1 MAELTSSPGKSGSSH
16 HNRLPVRVD
25 LTALVDLAFLLIT
38 FFMLTTTLAKPKM
51 LELVMPDKHGEV
63 VDAVPQSRTMT
74 ICLGK
79 NNQAMWYLGMIDK
92 PLVAATLTT
101 YGESMDKAILSMVK
115 QVQATTG
122 HGLIVIVKPSAHS
135 VYKNLVNTID
145 ELNITQTSSYA
156 VTDIAAKDIDLL
168 KQKGIY

>member
-1 MAELTSSPGKSGSSH
+1 MAELTTSPVKSGGSH

-38 FFMLTTTLAKPKM
+38 FFMLTTTLSKPKAIP
-51 LELVMPDKHGEV
+51 LTMPDKHGENV
-63 VDAVPQSRTMT
+63 GFVAASSTMT

-79 NNQAMWYLGMIDK
+79 SNQAMWYLGLADK
-92 PLVAATLTT
+92 PLIAPTLTNYGNDLNKVILSTAKRVQAATGHSL
-101 YGESMDKAILSMVK
+101 MV
-115 QVQATTG
+115 
-122 HGLIVIVKPSAHS
+122 IIKPSAKS
-135 VYKNLVNTID
+135 IYKNLVSTID

-156 VTDIAAKDIDLL
+156 IADIAPKDIDLL

>member
-1 MAELTSSPGKSGSSH
+1 MAELTTSPVKQGGSH

-51 LELVMPDKHGEV
+51 LELVMPDKQGDIV
-63 VDAVPQSRTMT
+63 GFTPQSRTMT

-79 NNQAMWYLGMIDK
+79 SNQAMWYLGMIDK
-92 PLVAATLTT
+92 PLVAPTITT
-101 YGESMDKAILSMVK
+101 YGENMDKAILSMTK
-115 QVQATTG
+115 RVQTATG
-122 HGLIVIVKPSAHS
+122 QNLIVIIKPSAHS

-145 ELNITQTSSYA
+145 QLNITQTSSYA
-156 VTDIAAKDIDLL
+156 VTDIASKDIDVL